1 MSSQPASQPDS
12 IDLAYD
18 MWAGQFEFVG
28 PATNKNN
35 ALNNNNNTNNNNNN
49 NNNNNSNNII
59 NNNINNSVK
68 FGANRKLSTESLE
81 DLNLNFNTSSTQN
94 PLSNPYSLGVTV
106 GGGGGC
112 FDGFAFGK
120 QPILIDQETFLSL
133 NPADFEDIVPSQS
146 EPSSLV
152 FIDNKLESSSNHL
165 IEPNNN
171 NSNNINN
178 NNNNNNSNCNN
189 NNNHKIYNLE
199 TLTSKCN
206 NKTNNTNTNGFKLE
220 NLKNFKNKLL
230 CDFEENSNA
239 TNGNSNG
246 NGNPSVGGVG
256 VVGLL
261 EGTGPKMSGAL
272 SAEICDNLNEQLE
285 LLQRKVD
292 DLSDTQNIAEDRTT
306 RTKTEYAVLQARYHM
321 LEEQYRESELRAE
334 ERMAEEQKRHREIL
348 ARVEREASL
357 QNENCQMKIKAAEI
371 EANALRDEA
380 QRLRVLCDKQ
390 ANDLHRTEEQLEL
403 ARDQIAALQQEYDEQ
418 QQSLRKQ
425 EQEKKSTEELMLEL
439 SRELQRVREENGAR
453 AMPTTSPESIR
464 LEELHQEL
472 EEMRQKN
479 RSLEEQNE
487 ELQAT
492 MLTNQATMLTN
503 GVEQG
508 RHLLN
513 GTLNSLAQELE
524 EMSQAQLQ
532 QAFQEKE
539 DENVRLKHYID
550 TILLNIVE
558 NYPQLLE
565 VKPME
570 RK

>member
-1 MSSQPASQPDS
+1 MAPMPRIQLANSNAAIKAS
-12 IDLAYD
+12 
-18 MWAGQFEFVG
+18 
-28 PATNKNN
+28 
-35 ALNNNNNTNNNNNN
+35 TNNFLYAETVSGDSSPTPSSPPSSTAGVAKSQCSSLSDGESFEGYGENEYSGQLRVPGGSQSNSGGSHN
-49 NNNNNSNNII
+49 NNNNNSISGGN
-59 NNNINNSVK
+59 
-68 FGANRKLSTESLE
+68 GSLC
-81 DLNLNFNTSSTQN
+81 
-94 PLSNPYSLGVTV
+94 V
-106 GGGGGC
+106 
-112 FDGFAFGK
+112 
-120 QPILIDQETFLSL
+120 
-133 NPADFEDIVPSQS
+133 
-146 EPSSLV
+146 
-152 FIDNKLESSSNHL
+152 
-165 IEPNNN
+165 
-171 NSNNINN
+171 
-178 NNNNNNSNCNN
+178 
-189 NNNHKIYNLE
+189 
-199 TLTSKCN
+199 
-206 NKTNNTNTNGFKLE
+206 
-220 NLKNFKNKLL
+220 
-230 CDFEENSNA
+230 
-239 TNGNSNG
+239 SNG
-246 NGNPSVGGVG
+246 NGVGH
-256 VVGLL
+256 
-261 EGTGPKMSGAL
+261 SGH
-272 SAEICDNLNEQLE
+272 SNDGNNNLNDSAGIELDLAPHVSSSPKDDEELNIMPRDNWARRSLRRTPTSNPDSLSQRRWGSMRHSGRRQISSNALASQLYRSSSFNSSGRSSNCDTTEDMYSDISLENRHDYDYRLE

-334 ERMAEEQKRHREIL
+334 ERLAEEQKRHREIL

-357 QNENCQMKIKAAEI
+357 QNENCQMKIKATEI

-418 QQSLRKQ
+418 LQTLRRH

-439 SRELQRVREENGAR
+439 SHELQRAREENGAR

-508 RHLLN
+508 RHLLS
-513 GTLNSLAQELE
+513 GTLNNLAQELE

-565 VKPME
+565 VKPIE

>member
-1 MSSQPASQPDS
+1 MAPMPRIQLPNGNASIKASTNDFLFAETMSGDSSPTPSRPPSSTAGVAKSQCSSLSDGES
-12 IDLAYD
+12 
-18 MWAGQFEFVG
+18 FEG
-28 PATNKNN
+28 YGENEYPTQ
-35 ALNNNNNTNNNNNN
+35 LREGRSS
-49 NNNNNSNNII
+49 NSNGSHNISNHI
-59 NNNINNSVK
+59 NNNPNISVGNGSGHNHSGHSNDGNNNLNGSTGIELDLAPHV
-68 FGANRKLSTESLE
+68 GSSTPQDDDELNIMPRDNWARRSLRRTPTSNPDSLSQRRWGSMRHSGRRQISSNALASQLYRSSSFNSSGRSSNCDTTEDMYSDISLE
-81 DLNLNFNTSSTQN
+81 NRHD
-94 PLSNPYSLGVTV
+94 Y
-106 GGGGGC
+106 
-112 FDGFAFGK
+112 D
-120 QPILIDQETFLSL
+120 
-133 NPADFEDIVPSQS
+133 
-146 EPSSLV
+146 
-152 FIDNKLESSSNHL
+152 
-165 IEPNNN
+165 
-171 NSNNINN
+171 
-178 NNNNNNSNCNN
+178 
-189 NNNHKIYNLE
+189 YR
-199 TLTSKCN
+199 
-206 NKTNNTNTNGFKLE
+206 
-220 NLKNFKNKLL
+220 
-230 CDFEENSNA
+230 
-239 TNGNSNG
+239 
-246 NGNPSVGGVG
+246 
-256 VVGLL
+256 
-261 EGTGPKMSGAL
+261 
-272 SAEICDNLNEQLE
+272 LE

-334 ERMAEEQKRHREIL
+334 ERLAEEQKRHREIL

-357 QNENCQMKIKAAEI
+357 QNENCQMKIRATEI
-371 EANALRDEA
+371 EATALREEA
-380 QRLRVLCDKQ
+380 ARLRVLCDKQ

-403 ARDQIAALQQEYDEQ
+403 ARDQIGVLQQEHEEQ
-418 QQSLRKQ
+418 AQALRRH

-439 SRELQRVREENGAR
+439 GRELQRAREESGAR

-479 RSLEEQNE
+479 RTLEEQNE

>member
-1 MSSQPASQPDS
+1 MAPMPRIQLPNGNSSIKA
-12 IDLAYD
+12 
-18 MWAGQFEFVG
+18 
-28 PATNKNN
+28 
-35 ALNNNNNTNNNNNN
+35 NTNNFLFGETMSGDSSPTPSSPPSSTAGVAKSQCSSLSDGESFEGYGENEYPTQLRDGRSSNTNAGN
-49 NNNNNSNNII
+49 DNNSN
-59 NNNINNSVK
+59 
-68 FGANRKLSTESLE
+68 L
-81 DLNLNFNTSSTQN
+81 
-94 PLSNPYSLGVTV
+94 
-106 GGGGGC
+106 
-112 FDGFAFGK
+112 
-120 QPILIDQETFLSL
+120 
-133 NPADFEDIVPSQS
+133 
-146 EPSSLV
+146 
-152 FIDNKLESSSNHL
+152 
-165 IEPNNN
+165 
-171 NSNNINN
+171 INN
-178 NNNNNNSNCNN
+178 NNNNNLSVGNGSSQHNHSGHSNDGNNNLNGSTGIELDLAPHVGSSTPQDDDELNIMPRDNWARRSLRRTPTSSGRRQISSNALASQLYRSSSFNSSGRSSNCDTTEDMYSD
-189 NNNHKIYNLE
+189 I
-199 TLTSKCN
+199 S
-206 NKTNNTNTNGFKLE
+206 LE
-220 NLKNFKNKLL
+220 NRH
-230 CDFEENSNA
+230 DY
-239 TNGNSNG
+239 
-246 NGNPSVGGVG
+246 
-256 VVGLL
+256 
-261 EGTGPKMSGAL
+261 
-272 SAEICDNLNEQLE
+272 DYRLE

-334 ERMAEEQKRHREIL
+334 ERLAEEQKRHREIL

-357 QNENCQMKIKAAEI
+357 QNENCQMKIRATEI
-371 EANALRDEA
+371 EASALREEA
-380 QRLRVLCDKQ
+380 TRLRVLCDKQ

-403 ARDQIAALQQEYDEQ
+403 AKDQIGVLQQEQEEQ
-418 QQSLRKQ
+418 TQALRRH
-425 EQEKKSTEELMLEL
+425 EQEKKSAEELMMEL
-439 SRELQRVREENGAR
+439 SRELQRAREESGAR

-539 DENVRLKHYID
+539 DENARLKHYID
-550 TILLNIVE
+550 SILLNIVE

>member
-1 MSSQPASQPDS
+1 MAPMPRIQLPNGNASIKASTNDFLFAETMSGDSSPTPSSPPSSTAGVAKSQCSSLSDGES
-12 IDLAYD
+12 
-18 MWAGQFEFVG
+18 FEG
-28 PATNKNN
+28 YGENEYPTQLREGRSTNSNGS
-35 ALNNNNNTNNNNNN
+35 NNT
-49 NNNNNSNNII
+49 SN
-59 NNNINNSVK
+59 
-68 FGANRKLSTESLE
+68 L
-81 DLNLNFNTSSTQN
+81 
-94 PLSNPYSLGVTV
+94 
-106 GGGGGC
+106 
-112 FDGFAFGK
+112 
-120 QPILIDQETFLSL
+120 
-133 NPADFEDIVPSQS
+133 
-146 EPSSLV
+146 
-152 FIDNKLESSSNHL
+152 
-165 IEPNNN
+165 
-171 NSNNINN
+171 INN
-178 NNNNNNSNCNN
+178 NNNNNLSVGNTSSQHNHSGLSNDGNNNLNGSTGIELDLAPHVGSSTPQDDDELNIMPRDNWARRSLRRTPTSNPDSLSQRRWGSMRHSGRRQISSNALASQLYRSSSFNSSGRSSNCDTTEDMYSD
-189 NNNHKIYNLE
+189 I
-199 TLTSKCN
+199 S
-206 NKTNNTNTNGFKLE
+206 LE
-220 NLKNFKNKLL
+220 NRHDYDYRVSTTMAKKHKLPQ
-230 CDFEENSNA
+230 A
-239 TNGNSNG
+239 
-246 NGNPSVGGVG
+246 
-256 VVGLL
+256 LL
-261 EGTGPKMSGAL
+261 SYRFHF
-272 SAEICDNLNEQLE
+272 LE

-334 ERMAEEQKRHREIL
+334 ERLAEEQKRHREIL

-357 QNENCQMKIKAAEI
+357 QNENCQMKIRATEI
-371 EANALRDEA
+371 EASALREEA
-380 QRLRVLCDKQ
+380 TRLRVLCDKQ
-390 ANDLHRTEEQLEL
+390 ANDLHRTEEKLEL
-403 ARDQIAALQQEYDEQ
+403 AHDQISVLQQEAEEQ
-418 QQSLRKQ
+418 AQVLRRY
-425 EQEKKSTEELMLEL
+425 EQEKKSAEDLMLEL
-439 SRELQRVREENGAR
+439 GNELQRARDESGAR

>member
-1 MSSQPASQPDS
+1 MAPMPRIQLANNNAAIKATTNNFLYAETISGDSSPTPSSPPSSTAGVAKSQCSSLSDGESFEGYGENEYSSQLQAPGSS
-12 IDLAYD
+12 VN
-18 MWAGQFEFVG
+18 G
-28 PATNKNN
+28 
-35 ALNNNNNTNNNNNN
+35 
-49 NNNNNSNNII
+49 NNNNSNSNG
-59 NNNINNSVK
+59 NNN
-68 FGANRKLSTESLE
+68 LS
-81 DLNLNFNTSSTQN
+81 
-94 PLSNPYSLGVTV
+94 
-106 GGGGGC
+106 
-112 FDGFAFGK
+112 A
-120 QPILIDQETFLSL
+120 
-133 NPADFEDIVPSQS
+133 
-146 EPSSLV
+146 
-152 FIDNKLESSSNHL
+152 
-165 IEPNNN
+165 
-171 NSNNINN
+171 
-178 NNNNNNSNCNN
+178 
-189 NNNHKIYNLE
+189 
-199 TLTSKCN
+199 
-206 NKTNNTNTNGFKLE
+206 
-220 NLKNFKNKLL
+220 
-230 CDFEENSNA
+230 
-239 TNGNSNG
+239 SNG
-246 NGNPSVGGVG
+246 NGIGSSHEHSEHSNDGNN
-256 VVGLL
+256 
-261 EGTGPKMSGAL
+261 
-272 SAEICDNLNEQLE
+272 NLNDSAGIELDLAPHVVSSSPKDDDELNIMPRDNWARRSLRRTPTSSGRRQISSNALASQLYRSSSFNSSGRSSNCDTTEDMYSDISLENRHDYDYRLE

-334 ERMAEEQKRHREIL
+334 ERLAEEQKRHREIL

-357 QNENCQMKIKAAEI
+357 QNENCQMKIKATEI

-418 QQSLRKQ
+418 LQTVRRH

-439 SRELQRVREENGAR
+439 SRELQRAREENGAR

-513 GTLNSLAQELE
+513 GTLNNLAQELE

>member
-1 MSSQPASQPDS
+1 MAPMPRIQLANNNAAIKATTNNFLYAETISGDSSPTPSSPPSSTAGVAKSQCSSLSDGESFEGYGENEYSSQLQAPGSS
-12 IDLAYD
+12 VN
-18 MWAGQFEFVG
+18 G
-28 PATNKNN
+28 
-35 ALNNNNNTNNNNNN
+35 
-49 NNNNNSNNII
+49 NNNNSNSNG
-59 NNNINNSVK
+59 NNN
-68 FGANRKLSTESLE
+68 LS
-81 DLNLNFNTSSTQN
+81 
-94 PLSNPYSLGVTV
+94 
-106 GGGGGC
+106 
-112 FDGFAFGK
+112 A
-120 QPILIDQETFLSL
+120 
-133 NPADFEDIVPSQS
+133 
-146 EPSSLV
+146 
-152 FIDNKLESSSNHL
+152 
-165 IEPNNN
+165 
-171 NSNNINN
+171 
-178 NNNNNNSNCNN
+178 
-189 NNNHKIYNLE
+189 
-199 TLTSKCN
+199 
-206 NKTNNTNTNGFKLE
+206 
-220 NLKNFKNKLL
+220 
-230 CDFEENSNA
+230 
-239 TNGNSNG
+239 SNG
-246 NGNPSVGGVG
+246 NGIGSSHEHSEHSNDGNN
-256 VVGLL
+256 
-261 EGTGPKMSGAL
+261 
-272 SAEICDNLNEQLE
+272 NLNDSAGIELDLAPHVVSSSPKDDDELNIMPRDNWARRSLRRTPTSSGRRQISSNALASQLYRSSSFNSSGRSSNCDTTEDMYSDISLENRHDYDYRLE

-334 ERMAEEQKRHREIL
+334 ERLAEEQKRHREIL

-357 QNENCQMKIKAAEI
+357 QNENCQMKIKATEI

-418 QQSLRKQ
+418 LQTVRRH

-439 SRELQRVREENGAR
+439 SRELQRAREENGAR

-513 GTLNSLAQELE
+513 GTLNNLAQELE
-524 EMSQAQLQ
+524 EMSQAQDSVDSATLASLSQLQ

>member
-28 PATNKNN
+28 PTNQQSNNKNHI
-35 ALNNNNNTNNNNNN
+35 
-49 NNNNNSNNII
+49 NNNSLNNKCRI
-59 NNNINNSVK
+59 
-68 FGANRKLSTESLE
+68 GGQPNRKLSTESLE
-81 DLNLNFNTSSTQN
+81 DLNLSFNTSASQN
-94 PLSNPYSLGVTV
+94 PLSNAYSLGVT
-106 GGGGGC
+106 GGGGVG
-112 FDGFAFGK
+112 DYYGGFGK
-120 QPILIDQETFLSL
+120 HPPILIDQETFLSL
-133 NPADFEDIVPSQS
+133 NPADFEDIVPSNS

-152 FIDNKLESSSNHL
+152 FIENKLET
-165 IEPNNN
+165 NN
-171 NSNNINN
+171 NSLVE
-178 NNNNNNSNCNN
+178 SN
-189 NNNHKIYNLE
+189 NNNHISNNNNKIYNLE
-199 TLTSKCN
+199 NLTSKFN

-230 CDFEENSNA
+230 CDFEDSNA
-239 TNGNSNG
+239 
-246 NGNPSVGGVG
+246 GGG
-256 VVGLL
+256 VVGVA
-261 EGTGPKMSGAL
+261 GSGVTSGPAGAGVGSGPTGPGGMMNGAL

-334 ERMAEEQKRHREIL
+334 ERLAEEQKRHREIL

-357 QNENCQMKIKAAEI
+357 QNENCQMKIKATEI
-371 EANALRDEA
+371 EASALRDEA
-380 QRLRVLCDKQ
+380 ARLRVLCDKQ

-403 ARDQIAALQQEYDEQ
+403 ASDQIAALQQEQKEQ
-418 QQSLRKQ
+418 EQALRRH
-425 EQEKKSTEELMLEL
+425 EQEKKSAEELMLEL
-439 SRELQRVREENGAR
+439 SRELQKAREESGAR

-479 RSLEEQNE
+479 RALEEQNE
-487 ELQAT
+487 EL
-492 MLTNQATMLTN
+492 QATMLTN

-524 EMSQAQLQ
+524 EMSQAQDSVDSATLASLSQLQ

>member
-1 MSSQPASQPDS
+1 M
-12 IDLAYD
+12 Y
-18 MWAGQFEFVG
+18 
-28 PATNKNN
+28 
-35 ALNNNNNTNNNNNN
+35 
-49 NNNNNSNNII
+49 
-59 NNNINNSVK
+59 
-68 FGANRKLSTESLE
+68 
-81 DLNLNFNTSSTQN
+81 
-94 PLSNPYSLGVTV
+94 
-106 GGGGGC
+106 
-112 FDGFAFGK
+112 
-120 QPILIDQETFLSL
+120 
-133 NPADFEDIVPSQS
+133 
-146 EPSSLV
+146 
-152 FIDNKLESSSNHL
+152 
-165 IEPNNN
+165 
-171 NSNNINN
+171 
-178 NNNNNNSNCNN
+178 
-189 NNNHKIYNLE
+189 IYIRYMQMY
-199 TLTSKCN
+199 
-206 NKTNNTNTNGFKLE
+206 
-220 NLKNFKNKLL
+220 LKNPMADVQLVNELL
-230 CDFEENSNA
+230 LDLRLMKIDC
-239 TNGNSNG
+239 
-246 NGNPSVGGVG
+246 
-256 VVGLL
+256 
-261 EGTGPKMSGAL
+261 
-272 SAEICDNLNEQLE
+272 LE

>member
-1 MSSQPASQPDS
+1 MDDEYFEFFPYDRRRSHLRDNSGRRQISSNALASQLYRSSSFNSSGRSSNCDTTE
-12 IDLAYD
+12 D
-18 MWAGQFEFVG
+18 MY
-28 PATNKNN
+28 
-35 ALNNNNNTNNNNNN
+35 
-49 NNNNNSNNII
+49 SDI
-59 NNNINNSVK
+59 
-68 FGANRKLSTESLE
+68 SLE
-81 DLNLNFNTSSTQN
+81 NRHD
-94 PLSNPYSLGVTV
+94 Y
-106 GGGGGC
+106 
-112 FDGFAFGK
+112 D
-120 QPILIDQETFLSL
+120 
-133 NPADFEDIVPSQS
+133 
-146 EPSSLV
+146 
-152 FIDNKLESSSNHL
+152 
-165 IEPNNN
+165 
-171 NSNNINN
+171 
-178 NNNNNNSNCNN
+178 
-189 NNNHKIYNLE
+189 YR
-199 TLTSKCN
+199 
-206 NKTNNTNTNGFKLE
+206 
-220 NLKNFKNKLL
+220 
-230 CDFEENSNA
+230 
-239 TNGNSNG
+239 
-246 NGNPSVGGVG
+246 
-256 VVGLL
+256 
-261 EGTGPKMSGAL
+261 
-272 SAEICDNLNEQLE
+272 LE

-334 ERMAEEQKRHREIL
+334 ERLAEEQKRHREIL

-357 QNENCQMKIKAAEI
+357 QNENCQMKIRATEI
-371 EANALRDEA
+371 EASALREEA
-380 QRLRVLCDKQ
+380 TRLRVLCDKQ
-390 ANDLHRTEEQLEL
+390 ANDLHRTEEELEL
-403 ARDQIAALQQEYDEQ
+403 ARDQISVLQQEHEEQ
-418 QQSLRKQ
+418 AQALRRQ
-425 EQEKKSTEELMLEL
+425 EQEKKNAEDLMVELG
-439 SRELQRVREENGAR
+439 SELQRAREESGAR

-524 EMSQAQLQ
+524 EMSQAQDSVDSATLASLSQLQ

>member
-1 MSSQPASQPDS
+1 MAPMPRIQLPNGNNGALKAS
-12 IDLAYD
+12 
-18 MWAGQFEFVG
+18 
-28 PATNKNN
+28 
-35 ALNNNNNTNNNNNN
+35 TNNFLYAETMSGDSSPTPSSPPSSTAGVAKSQCSSLSDGESFEGYGENDYPTQLRENGRNSINGNSSNINN
-49 NNNNNSNNII
+49 NNNNNSNSNNLSNGSGSNSTNGSNHSDHSNDG
-59 NNNINNSVK
+59 NNNLNGTTGIELDLAPHVGSSTPQDDDELNIMPRDNWARRSLRRTPTSNPDSLTQRRWGSMRHSGRRQISTNALASQLYRSSSFNSS
-68 FGANRKLSTESLE
+68 GRSSNCDTTEDMYSDISLE
-81 DLNLNFNTSSTQN
+81 NRHD
-94 PLSNPYSLGVTV
+94 Y
-106 GGGGGC
+106 
-112 FDGFAFGK
+112 D
-120 QPILIDQETFLSL
+120 
-133 NPADFEDIVPSQS
+133 
-146 EPSSLV
+146 
-152 FIDNKLESSSNHL
+152 
-165 IEPNNN
+165 
-171 NSNNINN
+171 
-178 NNNNNNSNCNN
+178 
-189 NNNHKIYNLE
+189 YR
-199 TLTSKCN
+199 
-206 NKTNNTNTNGFKLE
+206 
-220 NLKNFKNKLL
+220 
-230 CDFEENSNA
+230 
-239 TNGNSNG
+239 
-246 NGNPSVGGVG
+246 
-256 VVGLL
+256 
-261 EGTGPKMSGAL
+261 
-272 SAEICDNLNEQLE
+272 LE

>member
-1 MSSQPASQPDS
+1 MAPMPRIQLPNGNNGALKAS
-12 IDLAYD
+12 
-18 MWAGQFEFVG
+18 
-28 PATNKNN
+28 
-35 ALNNNNNTNNNNNN
+35 TNNFLYAETMSGDSSPTPSSPPSSTAGVAKSQCSSLSDGESFEGYGENDYPTQLRENGRNSINGNSSNINN
-49 NNNNNSNNII
+49 NNNNNSNSNNLSNGSGSNSTNGSNHSDHSNDG
-59 NNNINNSVK
+59 NNNLNGTTGIELDLAPHVGSSTPQDDDELNIMPRDNWARRSLRRTPTSNPDSLTQRRWGSMRHSGRRQISTNALASQLYRSSSFNSS
-68 FGANRKLSTESLE
+68 GRSSNCDTTEDMYSDISLE
-81 DLNLNFNTSSTQN
+81 NRHD
-94 PLSNPYSLGVTV
+94 Y
-106 GGGGGC
+106 
-112 FDGFAFGK
+112 D
-120 QPILIDQETFLSL
+120 
-133 NPADFEDIVPSQS
+133 
-146 EPSSLV
+146 
-152 FIDNKLESSSNHL
+152 
-165 IEPNNN
+165 
-171 NSNNINN
+171 
-178 NNNNNNSNCNN
+178 
-189 NNNHKIYNLE
+189 YR
-199 TLTSKCN
+199 
-206 NKTNNTNTNGFKLE
+206 
-220 NLKNFKNKLL
+220 
-230 CDFEENSNA
+230 
-239 TNGNSNG
+239 
-246 NGNPSVGGVG
+246 
-256 VVGLL
+256 
-261 EGTGPKMSGAL
+261 
-272 SAEICDNLNEQLE
+272 LE

-524 EMSQAQLQ
+524 EMSQAQDSVDSATLASLSQLQ

>member
-28 PATNKNN
+28 PTNQQTNKNN
-35 ALNNNNNTNNNNNN
+35 NSHTNNNNLNN
-49 NNNNNSNNII
+49 KCRI
-59 NNNINNSVK
+59 
-68 FGANRKLSTESLE
+68 GGQQNRKLSTDSLE
-81 DLNLNFNTSSTQN
+81 DLNLSFNTSSTQN
-94 PLSNPYSLGVTV
+94 PLSNAYSLGVT
-106 GGGGGC
+106 GGGEYCG
-112 FDGFAFGK
+112 FGK
-120 QPILIDQETFLSL
+120 HHPPILIDQETFLSL
-133 NPADFEDIVPSQS
+133 NPADFEDIVPSNS
-146 EPSSLV
+146 EPNSLV
-152 FIDNKLESSSNHL
+152 FIDNKLET
-165 IEPNNN
+165 NN
-171 NSNNINN
+171 NSFVESNNNNINN
-178 NNNNNNSNCNN
+178 NNN
-189 NNNHKIYNLE
+189 KIYNLE
-199 TLTSKCN
+199 NLTSKFN

-230 CDFEENSNA
+230 CDFED
-239 TNGNSNG
+239 TNGTG
-246 NGNPSVGGVG
+246 NGTGGG
-256 VVGLL
+256 
-261 EGTGPKMSGAL
+261 GPVSGGSGPGGIMNGAL
-272 SAEICDNLNEQLE
+272 SAEMCDNLNEQLE

-334 ERMAEEQKRHREIL
+334 ERLAEEQKRHREIL

-357 QNENCQMKIKAAEI
+357 QNENCQMKIKATEI
-371 EANALRDEA
+371 EASALRDEA
-380 QRLRVLCDKQ
+380 ARLRVLCDKQ

-403 ARDQIAALQQEYDEQ
+403 ARDQIVVLQQEHEEQ
-418 QQSLRKQ
+418 AQTLRRH
-425 EQEKKSTEELMLEL
+425 EQEKKSAEELMLEL
-439 SRELQRVREENGAR
+439 SRELQRAREESGAR

-524 EMSQAQLQ
+524 EMSQAQDSVDSATLASLSQLQ

-565 VKPME
+565 VKPLE

>member
-1 MSSQPASQPDS
+1 MMVRQSHDQLKKKYSCSSSSPKMAPMPRIQLPNGSASIKASTNDFLFAETMSGDSSPTPSSPPSSTAGVAKSQCSSLSDGES
-12 IDLAYD
+12 
-18 MWAGQFEFVG
+18 FEG
-28 PATNKNN
+28 YGENEYPTQLRDGRSSNSNGSD
-35 ALNNNNNTNNNNNN
+35 
-49 NNNNNSNNII
+49 NNSNI
-59 NNNINNSVK
+59 
-68 FGANRKLSTESLE
+68 
-81 DLNLNFNTSSTQN
+81 
-94 PLSNPYSLGVTV
+94 
-106 GGGGGC
+106 
-112 FDGFAFGK
+112 
-120 QPILIDQETFLSL
+120 
-133 NPADFEDIVPSQS
+133 
-146 EPSSLV
+146 
-152 FIDNKLESSSNHL
+152 
-165 IEPNNN
+165 
-171 NSNNINN
+171 INN
-178 NNNNNNSNCNN
+178 NNNNLSVGNTSSQHNHSGHSNDGNNNLNGSTGIELDLAPHVGSSTPQDDDELNIMPRDNWARRSLRRTPTSSGRRQISSNALASQLYRSSSFNSSGRSSNCDTTEDMYSD
-189 NNNHKIYNLE
+189 I
-199 TLTSKCN
+199 S
-206 NKTNNTNTNGFKLE
+206 LE
-220 NLKNFKNKLL
+220 NRH
-230 CDFEENSNA
+230 DY
-239 TNGNSNG
+239 
-246 NGNPSVGGVG
+246 
-256 VVGLL
+256 
-261 EGTGPKMSGAL
+261 
-272 SAEICDNLNEQLE
+272 DYRLE

-334 ERMAEEQKRHREIL
+334 ERLAEEQKRHREIL

-357 QNENCQMKIKAAEI
+357 QNENCQMKIRATEI
-371 EANALRDEA
+371 EASALREEA
-380 QRLRVLCDKQ
+380 TRLRVLCDKQ
-390 ANDLHRTEEQLEL
+390 ANDLHRTEEKLEL
-403 ARDQIAALQQEYDEQ
+403 AHDQISALQQEAEEQ
-418 QQSLRKQ
+418 AQALRRH
-425 EQEKKSTEELMLEL
+425 EQEKKSAEDLMVELGN
-439 SRELQRVREENGAR
+439 ELQRAREESGAR

-524 EMSQAQLQ
+524 EMSQAQDSVDSATLASLSQLQ